1 MRYKA
6 VLSLLGYLIVL
17 SYVSWWQVVDF
28 VLSECMWLVFY
39 NLFQCQVQQNS
50 LCWSRHVSPTKRQE
64 NGKQRDASGLA
75 GVDYQDICDLNPR
88 FIFQVE
94 SPLSLPFLESI
105 FILIHTIIMISDHDD
120 SVYQYEYKLI
130 TLFIDIVDVDVG
142 SYVIR
147 WYFWCYC
154 HFSG

>member
-75 GVDYQDICDLNPR
+75 GVDYQEKVYPHL
-88 FIFQVE
+88 FHFQ
-94 SPLSLPFLESI
+94 LKLTWMLINWTNSLRHLPDRYTKLCP
-105 FILIHTIIMISDHDD
+105 
-120 SVYQYEYKLI
+120 KLI
-130 TLFIDIVDVDVG
+130 TDQSNYPSLAAIKTMVESTLIT
-142 SYVIR
+142 R
-147 WYFWCYC
+147 NTP
-154 HFSG
+154 